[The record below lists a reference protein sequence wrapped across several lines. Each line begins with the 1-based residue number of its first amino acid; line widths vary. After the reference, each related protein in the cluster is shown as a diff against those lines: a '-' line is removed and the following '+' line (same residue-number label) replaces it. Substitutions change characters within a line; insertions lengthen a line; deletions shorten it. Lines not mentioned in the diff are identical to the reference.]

1 VNVLGIRCA
10 SAQDWLGTPPELSP
24 LMLHEQSGWRL
35 RYWVGI
41 QHLGMM
47 MLDLEVVVE
56 VLCQGLS
63 CPTYKM

>member
-1 VNVLGIRCA
+1 
-10 SAQDWLGTPPELSP
+10 
-24 LMLHEQSGWRL
+24 MLHEQSGWQL
-35 RYWVGI
+35 KYVVGM
-41 QHLGMM
+41 QRLGMM